1 MKLPPRPPG
10 GYPHEQPGYK
20 FDAVQWPYGYKPHL
34 ADDALQSQKERMK
47 AKKDAAPEKKY

>member
-1 MKLPPRPPG
+1 MKLPPRPPE